1 MKEMLGLYFFNIF
14 HPFQIQRQL
23 RIERENHT
31 PQLSLIQE
39 GYSRDEAEP
48 KQRWS
53 LSFIEFLS
61 ISWLF
66 VIAHAMFELVG
77 LNWGVHVSEQLFDGE
92 MANFFLSSFVK
103 MSRVHSLMGVLFEV
117 VFFPL
122 SLWVYAKFWEMLIT
136 FFAQLF
142 KVDDSSASIKQVINQ
157 SFAGHVMLL
166 IPLIGPIIR
175 HAAGLVYLYA
185 GMRENL
191 GMSKMQASM
200 VVLSPVVLFL
210 FLGLI
215 MFISVGMFVMNLVY
229 L

>member
-1 MKEMLGLYFFNIF
+1 MKEILGLYFLNIF
-14 HPFQIQRQL
+14 HPFQIQKQL
-23 RIERENHT
+23 RLERENHK

-39 GYSRDEAEP
+39 SESQEVVANDS
-48 KQRWS
+48 KWS
-53 LSFIEFLS
+53 LNFIEFLS

-66 VIAHAMFELVG
+66 VIAHALYELMG
-77 LNWGVHVSEQLFDGE
+77 LNWGVHVSEQLFQGE

-103 MSRVHSLMGVLFEV
+103 MTRIHSLMGILFEV

-122 SLWVYAKFWEMLIT
+122 SLWIYAKFWQMLIT

-142 KVDDSSASIKQVINQ
+142 KVDDSSATIKQVINQ

-166 IPLIGPIIR
+166 IPLIGPLIR

-191 GMSKMQASM
+191 GMTKMQASM

-210 FLGLI
+210 FFGLI
-215 MFISVGMFVMNLVY
+215 MFLSIGMFVMNLVY